1 MGDAHNHM
9 GRIRSLKITFSL
21 SVAPLYLLF
30 KDHKG
35 WTLETGKAPPSR
47 PVVSAGSC
55 QNDHLSE
62 IILNVLE
69 PIVKTWKG
77 GLELEST
84 GDMLAKINEIN
95 EKGVLIEDIDLESVD
110 EELDEAERARKE
122 RYNNFDNNLPE
133 GWKNLPDGWKNL
145 PEGWK
150 DGSNN
155 HEQTRHVGKGGGD
168 QEVPKAGNGQ

>member
-9 GRIRSLKITFSL
+9 GRIRSLKITLSL

-69 PIVKTWKG
+69 PIVKKWKG
-77 GLELEST
+77 GMELEST

-133 GWKNLPDGWKNL
+133 GWKNLPDGWKIF
-145 PEGWK
+145 
-150 DGSNN
+150 
-155 HEQTRHVGKGGGD
+155 Q
-168 QEVPKAGNGQ
+168 KAGKMGVTIMNRPDM